1 MKDLMWQIRNR
12 ETKKLIEKFVRP
24 YKIKKIILENVVELD
39 LPVLMKIHPVVNISR
54 IVIYQEQ
61 VERQKKVLSLLV
73 EIDRK
78 KKYKV
83 EKILNRRD
91 IRGKLKYL
99 VRQKEYTVEEDTWEK
114 LENLRNTID
123 SVEYFEKEI
132 IEERRRKK
140 KRGRKWY

>member
-12 ETKKLIEKFVRP
+12 ETRKLIEKFVGP
-24 YKIKKIILENVVELD
+24 YKIKKIILENVVKLD

-99 VRQKEYTVEEDTWEK
+99 IRWKEYTVEEDTWEK
-114 LENLRNTID
+114 LENLRNAID

-140 KRGRKWY
+140 RRGRKWY

>member
-99 VRQKEYTVEEDTWEK
+99 VR
-114 LENLRNTID
+114 
-123 SVEYFEKEI
+123 
-132 IEERRRKK
+132 
-140 KRGRKWY
+140 